1 MCSNFPE
8 LNNFVALCQRSVFGL
23 RATALQSSEK
33 QCLNGFGP
41 NRRGLFDRSRPNS
54 GTRLFALVRLI
65 SFLFVIS
72 LSLASKAMGADGVIE
87 ALEETAFK
95 QAAAL
100 ADPSVVRI
108 ETVGGLEQ
116 VDEVLLGAG
125 PTSGV
130 VVSADGYIISSSF
143 NFVGK
148 PASILVTLPDG
159 RRLAAKQVA
168 NDRLRLLTLLHV
180 DVDGLI
186 PAKPAPKN
194 ETKVGQWALALGRTL
209 DNSTPSVSVG
219 IVSAVNRV
227 WGKAIQTDAK
237 TSPVNYGGALIDI
250 EGRVQGVIAPLSPMG
265 SGDMAGV
272 EWYDGGIGFAIP
284 MEDIYS
290 SLDRLKQGTDLLPG
304 LMGITFVGGQQLNVP
319 AIIDRVR
326 YNSPAQQA
334 GLKTNDRVIE
344 ADGEK
349 IVRVAQL
356 KHIIGRKYAG
366 DSVKLVVSRGDTSV
380 PAEVTLVGELIPYEI
395 PFLGIL
401 PQRKVVSPGST
412 EIGTSTRLVFPK
424 SPAEQAGLVRGD
436 RIVKFN
442 DVELKDARVL
452 SDLVGRSRPGDR
464 AKVTYTREGQEAT
477 VEATLGS
484 LPEQIIEE
492 LSADLIEPIVP
503 EVAAGNEQV
512 EEKGEK
518 KSDDKIKTGRFTA
531 TLEGSDHD
539 YWAYVPDTY
548 SETHTYGLV
557 VWIHPNGDP
566 MEAAVLKQWKSVCDR
581 RGLILVAP
589 KADKPSGW
597 QPGEAEFI
605 KQLIVHIRGKYTID
619 ANRIVLHSFGT
630 GAGIACMVGT
640 KHRDLVRGIVIAG
653 APFLARPTDN
663 DPEFRQQFL
672 FVCGDGD
679 KSLSKVNAAVDALRK
694 LKFPVSF
701 TTIKGFGA
709 KYPEEIVIDEIGRW
723 VDSLDRI

>member
-1 MCSNFPE
+1 MCGKFSE
-8 LNNFVALCQRSVFGL
+8 LHNVLMSG
-23 RATALQSSEK
+23 ATASESSEK
-33 QCLNGFGP
+33 QWLRNFRP
-41 NRRGLFDRSRPNS
+41 RRRALGDRRRSSS
-54 GTRLFALVRLI
+54 GTRVFVRGNTLMRSI
-65 SFLFVIS
+65 HLLFVIG
-72 LSLASKAMGADGVIE
+72 LTLASKAMGADGVIE

-116 VDEVLLGAG
+116 VDDVLLGNG

-130 VVSADGYIISSSF
+130 VVSADGFIISSSF
-143 NFVGK
+143 NFAGK
-148 PASILVTLPDG
+148 PTSILVTLPDG

-168 NDRLRLLTLLHV
+168 NDRLRLLTLLRV

-186 PAKPAPKN
+186 PAKPVPKN
-194 ETKVGQWALALGRTL
+194 EVKVGQWALALGRTL
-209 DNSTPSVSVG
+209 DNSTPSLSVG
-219 IVSAVNRV
+219 IVSALNRV

-250 EGRVQGVIAPLSPMG
+250 EGRVLGVIAPLSPMG
-265 SGDMAGV
+265 SGEMAGV

-284 MEDIYS
+284 MEDIYA

-304 LMGITFVGGQQLNVP
+304 LMGITFAGGQQLNVP

-356 KHIIGRKYAG
+356 KHIVGRKYAG
-366 DSVKLVVSRGDTSV
+366 DSVKLVVSRGDSSV
-380 PAEVTLVGELIPYEI
+380 PVDVTLVGELVPYEI

-401 PQRKVVSPGST
+401 PQRKLVSPDAPET
-412 EIGTSTRLVFPK
+412 GTTARLVFAN
-424 SPAEQAGLVRGD
+424 SPAEQGGLVRGD
-436 RIVKFN
+436 RIVKYN
-442 DVELKDARVL
+442 DVELKDSRLL

-464 AKVTYTREGQEAT
+464 VKVAYVRDGQETTAE
-477 VEATLGS
+477 VTLGS
-484 LPEQIIEE
+484 LPEKIVDE
-492 LSADLIEPIVP
+492 LSAELIEPVIP
-503 EVAAGNEQV
+503 KEPAEKDQTNE
-512 EEKGEK
+512 KSDK
-518 KSDDKIKTGRFTA
+518 KSDDKAKTGRFSA

-539 YWAYVPDTY
+539 YWAYVPETYTDTD
-548 SETHTYGLV
+548 TYGLV

-589 KADKPSGW
+589 KADKPAGW

-605 KQLIVHIRGKYTID
+605 KQLIGHIRGKYTID
-619 ANRIVLHSFGT
+619 ANRIVLHSYGT
-630 GAGIACMVGT
+630 GAGIACLVGA
-640 KHRDLVRGIVIAG
+640 KHRELVRGVVIAG
-653 APFLARPTDN
+653 APFLTRPTDN
-663 DPEFRQQFL
+663 DPEFRQQFF

-679 KSLSKVNAAVDALRK
+679 KLLSKVNASVDALRK

-709 KYPEEIVIDEIGRW
+709 KYPEEIVIEEIGRW

>member
-1 MCSNFPE
+1 MSSQFSE
-8 LNNFVALCQRSVFGL
+8 LNDAVTLRQRLIF
-23 RATALQSSEK
+23 RRCATASQSPEK
-33 QCLNGFGP
+33 QSLHGFGP
-41 NRRGLFDRSRPNS
+41 GRRTLLDRGRSSS
-54 GTRLFALVRLI
+54 GTVFFTIMQLM
-65 SFLFVIS
+65 SFLFVVS
-72 LSLASKAMGADGVIE
+72 MAVASKTMAADGVIE

-143 NFVGK
+143 NFAGK

-194 ETKVGQWALALGRTL
+194 EIKVGQWGLALGRTL
-209 DNSTPSVSVG
+209 DNSTPSLSVG

-250 EGRVQGVIAPLSPMG
+250 EGRVLGVIAPLSPMG
-265 SGDMAGV
+265 SGEMAGV

-334 GLKTNDRVIE
+334 GLKTSDRVIE

-366 DSVKLVVSRGDTSV
+366 DSVKLVVSRGDTPV
-380 PAEVTLVGELIPYEI
+380 PAEVTLVGELVPYEI

-401 PQRKVVSPGST
+401 PQRKVASSDSSD
-412 EIGTSTRLVFPK
+412 IGTTSRLVFSK

-442 DVELKDARVL
+442 DVELKDARIL

-464 AKVTYTREGQEAT
+464 AKITYVRDGQQAT
-477 VEATLGS
+477 AEATLGS
-484 LPEQIIEE
+484 LPEQIVGE
-492 LSADLIEPIVP
+492 LSAELLEPAVP
-503 EVAAGNEQV
+503 KVTAGNEQA
-512 EEKGEK
+512 EEKPEK

-539 YWAYVPDTY
+539 YWAYVPETY
-548 SETHTYGLV
+548 SDAHSYGLV
-557 VWIHPNGDP
+557 VWIQPNGDP

-605 KQLIVHIRGKYTID
+605 KQLIGHIRGKYTID
-619 ANRIVLHSFGT
+619 ASRIVLHSFGT

-640 KHRDLVRGIVIAG
+640 KHRDLIRGVVIAG

-679 KSLSKVNAAVDALRK
+679 KILSKVNATVDALRK

-709 KYPEEIVIDEIGRW
+709 KYPEEIVIEEIGRW

>member
-1 MCSNFPE
+1 M
-8 LNNFVALCQRSVFGL
+8 RSI
-23 RATALQSSEK
+23 
-33 QCLNGFGP
+33 
-41 NRRGLFDRSRPNS
+41 
-54 GTRLFALVRLI
+54 RLM
-65 SFLFVIS
+65 FVIG
-72 LSLASKAMGADGVIE
+72 LTLASKAMAADGVIE

-108 ETVGGLEQ
+108 ETVGGLDQ
-116 VDEVLLGAG
+116 VDDVLLGNG

-130 VVSADGYIISSSF
+130 VVSADGFIISSSF

-148 PASILVTLPDG
+148 PTSILVTLPDG

-186 PAKPAPKN
+186 PAKPVPKN
-194 ETKVGQWALALGRTL
+194 EVKVGQWALALGRTL
-209 DNSTPSVSVG
+209 DNSTPSLSVG
-219 IVSAVNRV
+219 IVSALNRV

-237 TSPVNYGGALIDI
+237 TSPVNYGGALVDI
-250 EGRVQGVIAPLSPMG
+250 EGRVLGVIAPLSPMG
-265 SGDMAGV
+265 GGDMAGV

-284 MEDIYS
+284 LEDIYA

-304 LMGITFVGGQQLNVP
+304 LMGITFAGGQQLNVP

-334 GLKTNDRVIE
+334 GMKANDRVIE

-356 KHIIGRKYAG
+356 KHIVGRKYAG

-380 PAEVTLVGELIPYEI
+380 PLDVTMVGELVPYEI

-401 PQRKVVSPGST
+401 PQRKVVSPDSVETGAT
-412 EIGTSTRLVFPK
+412 ARLVFAK
-424 SPAEQAGLVRGD
+424 SPAELSGLVRGD
-436 RIVKFN
+436 RIVKYN
-442 DVELKDARVL
+442 DVDLKDSRML

-464 AKVTYTREGQEAT
+464 AKVTYVRDGQVADAE
-477 VEATLGS
+477 VVLGS
-484 LPEQIIEE
+484 LPEQIVEE
-492 LSADLIEPIVP
+492 LPAELIEPVIP
-503 EVAAGNEQV
+503 KELADKDQAD
-512 EEKGEK
+512 EKPDK
-518 KSDDKIKTGRFTA
+518 KSDDKVKTGRFTA
-531 TLEGSDHD
+531 TLDGSDHD
-539 YWAYVPDTY
+539 YWAYVPEAYTDT
-548 SETHTYGLV
+548 HAYGLV

-605 KQLIVHIRGKYTID
+605 KQLIGHIREKHTID
-619 ANRIVLHSFGT
+619 ANRIVLHSYGT
-630 GAGIACMVGT
+630 GAGIACLVST
-640 KHRDLVRGIVIAG
+640 KHRELVRGVVIAG
-653 APFLARPTDN
+653 APFLTRPTDN

-679 KSLSKVNAAVDALRK
+679 KILSKVNAAVDALRK

-709 KYPEEIVIDEIGRW
+709 KYPEEIVIEEIGRW